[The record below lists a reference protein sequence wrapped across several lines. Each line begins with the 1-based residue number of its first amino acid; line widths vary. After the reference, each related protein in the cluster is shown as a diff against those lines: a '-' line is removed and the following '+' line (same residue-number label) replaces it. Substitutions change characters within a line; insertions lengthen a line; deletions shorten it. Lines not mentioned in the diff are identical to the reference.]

1 MVAFCSRLRKDR
13 KSCHGKG
20 FGVNRP
26 SVILAGLMSGKGPKG
41 WLPAVAG
48 AGAAVFWV
56 LLCLRWF
63 DVGARFRP
71 SALDA
76 CPPLLLALTTLGLF
90 GLWLRGRAS
99 DLRGDGEGDRKGL
112 LLAVGLAILFRLPL
126 AFQGAAGYT
135 TPDGALSGIV
145 AIRIREGIERLVFV
159 PHVPYSGSLKSHL
172 TAALSLILDTPRAFC
187 LVSVLFYALFV
198 AAVHRLAWRSAGPG
212 AALAAGLYAA
222 FAPTFVT
229 QYSLSNDGNYVEVLA
244 LGTWAL
250 WISARWIDEPT
261 RRPTLALWA
270 GLLLGLA
277 SWCHILAVLH
287 VAAVGLVLLLPAGA
301 RAIRSLLWTGVG
313 LALGYFPALL
323 WNAANGW
330 ESLGYVVP
338 GGQRVGASDGLG
350 IGGRAL
356 RMISDH
362 WPVLMGYDPGYPA
375 GLDRLMAGLALA
387 GVALAL
393 IAFAKARGS
402 GSVRRVLLAFT
413 VLNLV
418 VALVALPHLD
428 GNPRYLL
435 FLAAPISVFL
445 GQALHRGPWRFA
457 LAGLVAF
464 GALGSLGQA
473 ASKIEEDGA
482 WRSFALGL
490 RAEDVRWCY
499 SDFFTATRIN
509 FLTEERTVCSAK
521 LGPIMTEY
529 FYDYRRRVEAA
540 PEAALVAANHAYAA
554 KIEKRLQRLGVDWQR
569 RDLLRPTFLRLSR
582 KVDPEELFP
591 DRAFPYR

>member
-1 MVAFCSRLRKDR
+1 
-13 KSCHGKG
+13 
-20 FGVNRP
+20 
-26 SVILAGLMSGKGPKG
+26 MSGKGPRG
-41 WLPAVAG
+41 WLPTVAG
-48 AGAAVFWV
+48 AGAALSWI

-63 DVGARFRP
+63 DVGSRFRP
-71 SALDA
+71 NGFDA
-76 CPPLLLALTTLGLF
+76 CPPLLLAATTLGLL
-90 GLWLRGRAS
+90 GVWLWARAD
-99 DLRGDGEGDRKGL
+99 DLRRSDEGDRHGL
-112 LLAVGLAILFRLPL
+112 YLAVGLAVLFRLPL

-145 AIRIREGIERLVFV
+145 SIRIREGIERLVFV

-172 TAALSLILDTPRAFC
+172 TAALSLVLDTPRAFC

-198 AAVHRLAWRSAGPG
+198 AAVYRLAARSAGPR

-244 LGTWAL
+244 FGTWAL
-250 WISARWIDEPT
+250 WLCARWIEEPL

-277 SWCHILAVLH
+277 TWCHILAVIH
-287 VAAVGLVLLLPAGA
+287 VAAVGLLLLIPAGA
-301 RAIRSLLWTGVG
+301 RALRSLAAMGAG
-313 LALGYFPALL
+313 LVLGYFPALV
-323 WNAANGW
+323 WNAANAW
-330 ESLGYVVP
+330 DSLRYFLP
-338 GGQRVGASDGLG
+338 GGERVGARDGLG

-356 RMISDH
+356 RMITDH
-362 WPVLMGYDPGYPA
+362 WPVLMGYDRGYPA
-375 GLDRLMAGLALA
+375 GLDRCLAGLALA
-387 GVALAL
+387 GVVLAL
-393 IAFAKARGS
+393 IAFAKARGA
-402 GSVRRVLLAFT
+402 GPVRRVLLAFT
-413 VLNLV
+413 VVNLA
-418 VALVALPHLD
+418 VALVALPHVD

-445 GQALHRGPWRFA
+445 GVALHRGPWRFA

-473 ASKIEEDGA
+473 AAKIEEDGA
-482 WRSFALGL
+482 WRSFALELEREG
-490 RAEDVRWCY
+490 VRWCY

-554 KIEKRLQRLGVDWQR
+554 KIEKRLERLDVRRER
-569 RDLLRPTFLRLSR
+569 RDLLMPVFLRLSR

-591 DRAFPYR
+591 GRSFPYR

>member
-1 MVAFCSRLRKDR
+1 MPRQGLTTA
-13 KSCHGKG
+13 
-20 FGVNRP
+20 
-26 SVILAGLMSGKGPKG
+26 AGI
-41 WLPAVAG
+41 
-48 AGAAVFWV
+48 GAAFFWL

-71 SALDA
+71 TGLQA
-76 CPPLLLALTTLGLF
+76 CPPLLLALATLGLLAF
-90 GLWLRGRAS
+90 WLVGRAG
-99 DLRGDGEGDRKGL
+99 DLRADLGNGRPGL
-112 LLAVGLAILFRLPL
+112 LLVAALAVLFRLPL
-126 AFQGAAGYT
+126 ALQGAAGYT

-172 TAALSLILDTPRAFC
+172 TAALSLVLDTPRAFC
-187 LVSVLFYALFV
+187 LSSVLFYALFV
-198 AAVHRLAWRSAGPG
+198 AAVHRLACRLGGPAAG
-212 AALAAGLYAA
+212 LAAGLYAA

-250 WISARWIDEPT
+250 WLCARWLEEPA
-261 RRPTLALWA
+261 RRSTLALWA

-277 SWCHILAVLH
+277 AWCHILAVIH
-287 VAAVGLVLLLPAGA
+287 VAAVGLVLLVPAGV
-301 RAIRSLLWTGVG
+301 RALRSLLWTGVG

-330 ESLGYVVP
+330 ESLRYVLP

-350 IGGRAL
+350 IPGRAS
-356 RMISDH
+356 RMVADH
-362 WPVLMGYDPGYPA
+362 WPVLMGYDTGYPPV
-375 GLDRLMAGLALA
+375 LDRLMLGLALC
-387 GVALAL
+387 GVALAVV
-393 IAFAKARGS
+393 AFVKARG
-402 GSVRRVLLAFT
+402 GGMARRVLLSFT
-413 VLNLV
+413 ALNLGI
-418 VALVALPHLD
+418 ALVALPYLE

-445 GQALHRGPWRFA
+445 GQAFHRGPWRFA

-473 ASKIEEDGA
+473 VSKIEEDGA
-482 WRSFALGL
+482 WRSFVAALRSEG
-490 RAEDVRWCY
+490 VGFCH

-509 FLTEERTVCSAK
+509 FLSGERTVCSAK
-521 LGPIMTEY
+521 LGPITTEY
-529 FYDYRRRVEAA
+529 FYDYRQRVEAA
-540 PEAALVAANHAYAA
+540 PAAALVAANYAYGA
-554 KIEKRLQRLGVDWQR
+554 KIEKRLERLGVASTR
-569 RDLLRPTFLRLSR
+569 RDLLRPVFLRLSR

-591 DRAFPYR
+591 GRPFPYR